1 MQLWDKLAEYAKN
14 FSSYRTTM
22 DFGDV
27 AEILIIAVL
36 LYYTLVW
43 MKTTRAWILL
53 KGLIV
58 ILAFLLLA
66 YFFRMTTIL
75 WMAQNVLGFAVTA
88 LIVVLQPELR
98 KALEELGKKNIIS
111 SVLPFDNSHRVNE
124 EFSEKTINEITKA
137 CVEMGKVRTGALIVI
152 EQKVSLRDYERTG
165 IDVDGI
171 VTSQLL
177 INIFEHNT
185 PLHDGAVI
193 IQGNR
198 VVSATCYLPLSDN
211 LGLSKEL
218 GTRHRAGVGISEI
231 TDSLTIIVSEET
243 GKISVAYEGELERN
257 LDADSLRDRMHKI
270 LNNPV
275 EEHKNLR
282 IWKGRS
288 RDKKMK
294 KLLTRNLGLKLASLL
309 LAFVLWFLV
318 AQIYDPK
325 DTVTFNNIQVRLI
338 NTELLDEE
346 GKVYEV
352 LDNSNLV
359 RVTVTGP
366 QSIVKSEL
374 RRSDIVAEADMSKLT
389 DINTIAITYYC
400 ENISNDSVEIKG
412 NHDSVRL
419 NVEDKTSK
427 WIKLESNT
435 IGDVASGYMIG
446 NVTLDQTNIEVTGPK
461 SAISQ
466 VDHAG
471 VDINVTDST
480 TSLSA
485 NVDIKLY
492 DADDNELV
500 LESVKKNVDSAYMTV
515 EVLAT
520 KEVPVEIEYMGVPED
535 GYMATGEVESSVPT
549 VRIAGTVSTLVG
561 ISAITVPE
569 DRMNITGQSDNL
581 VDIINLKEYLPANV
595 RLADKSFDG
604 KITATVYIEPI
615 VSKDLTVAAENIS
628 VTGVPDGM
636 EAEITSTAEE
646 YNITVS
652 GLSRDVSILHDS
664 SVTGILN
671 LTQWMEDN
679 GVEEL
684 TPGTYTIPVTF
695 NLTEDITVTPDINI
709 HIRLKNA
716 DADNQ

>member
-1 MQLWDKLAEYAKN
+1 
-14 FSSYRTTM
+14 
-22 DFGDV
+22 
-27 AEILIIAVL
+27 
-36 LYYTLVW
+36 
-43 MKTTRAWILL
+43 
-53 KGLIV
+53 
-58 ILAFLLLA
+58 
-66 YFFRMTTIL
+66 
-75 WMAQNVLGFAVTA
+75 
-88 LIVVLQPELR
+88 
-98 KALEELGKKNIIS
+98 
-111 SVLPFDNSHRVNE
+111 
-124 EFSEKTINEITKA
+124 
-137 CVEMGKVRTGALIVI
+137 
-152 EQKVSLRDYERTG
+152 
-165 IDVDGI
+165 
-171 VTSQLL
+171 
-177 INIFEHNT
+177 
-185 PLHDGAVI
+185 
-193 IQGNR
+193 
-198 VVSATCYLPLSDN
+198 
-211 LGLSKEL
+211 
-218 GTRHRAGVGISEI
+218 
-231 TDSLTIIVSEET
+231 
-243 GKISVAYEGELERN
+243 
-257 LDADSLRDRMHKI
+257 
-270 LNNPV
+270 
-275 EEHKNLR
+275 
-282 IWKGRS
+282 
-288 RDKKMK
+288 MK
-294 KLLTRNLGLKLASLL
+294 KALTRNLGLKLASLV

-400 ENISNDSVEIKG
+400 ENVSNDSVEIKG

-435 IGDVASGYMIG
+435 IGEVASGYLIG

-480 TSLSA
+480 SSLSA

-492 DADDNELV
+492 DADDNELT
-500 LESVKKNVDSAYMTV
+500 LESVKKNVNSAHMMV

-549 VRIAGTVSTLVG
+549 VRIAGTASALVG

-569 DRMNITGQSDNL
+569 DRMNITGQSSDL
-581 VDIINLKEYLPANV
+581 VDIINLKEYLPSNV
-595 RLADKSFDG
+595 RLANKSFDG

-615 VSKDLTVAAENIS
+615 DTKDLTIPADNIS
-628 VTGVPDGM
+628 ITGVPDGM
-636 EAEITSTAEE
+636 EAEVTSTAEE

-652 GLSRDVSILHDS
+652 GLTRDVSILRDS
-664 SVTGILN
+664 SVTGVLDLN
-671 LTQWMEDN
+671 RWMEEN
-679 GVEEL
+679 GLEEL
-684 TPGTYTIPVTF
+684 TPGNYTIPVTF
-695 NLTEDITVTPDINI
+695 NLSEDITVDTDVNI

-716 DADNQ
+716 DSST

>member
-1 MQLWDKLAEYAKN
+1 
-14 FSSYRTTM
+14 
-22 DFGDV
+22 
-27 AEILIIAVL
+27 
-36 LYYTLVW
+36 
-43 MKTTRAWILL
+43 
-53 KGLIV
+53 
-58 ILAFLLLA
+58 
-66 YFFRMTTIL
+66 
-75 WMAQNVLGFAVTA
+75 
-88 LIVVLQPELR
+88 
-98 KALEELGKKNIIS
+98 
-111 SVLPFDNSHRVNE
+111 
-124 EFSEKTINEITKA
+124 
-137 CVEMGKVRTGALIVI
+137 
-152 EQKVSLRDYERTG
+152 
-165 IDVDGI
+165 
-171 VTSQLL
+171 
-177 INIFEHNT
+177 
-185 PLHDGAVI
+185 
-193 IQGNR
+193 
-198 VVSATCYLPLSDN
+198 
-211 LGLSKEL
+211 
-218 GTRHRAGVGISEI
+218 
-231 TDSLTIIVSEET
+231 
-243 GKISVAYEGELERN
+243 
-257 LDADSLRDRMHKI
+257 
-270 LNNPV
+270 
-275 EEHKNLR
+275 
-282 IWKGRS
+282 
-288 RDKKMK
+288 MK

-435 IGDVASGYMIG
+435 IGNVASGYMIG
-446 NVTLDQTNIEVTGPK
+446 NVSLDQTNIEVTGPK

-480 TSLSA
+480 SSLSA

-492 DADDNELV
+492 DADDNELT
-500 LESVKKNVDSAYMTV
+500 LESVRKNVDSAHMTV

-549 VRIAGTVSTLVG
+549 VRIAGTASTLAG
-561 ISAITVPE
+561 ISAITVSE
-569 DRMNITGQSDNL
+569 DRMNITGQTDNL
-581 VDIINLKEYLPANV
+581 VDIINLKEYLPSNV

-652 GLSRDVSILHDS
+652 GLSRDVSILRDS

-695 NLTEDITVTPDINI
+695 NLAEDITVAPDINI

-716 DADNQ
+716 DTDNQ

>member
-1 MQLWDKLAEYAKN
+1 
-14 FSSYRTTM
+14 
-22 DFGDV
+22 
-27 AEILIIAVL
+27 
-36 LYYTLVW
+36 
-43 MKTTRAWILL
+43 
-53 KGLIV
+53 
-58 ILAFLLLA
+58 
-66 YFFRMTTIL
+66 
-75 WMAQNVLGFAVTA
+75 
-88 LIVVLQPELR
+88 
-98 KALEELGKKNIIS
+98 
-111 SVLPFDNSHRVNE
+111 
-124 EFSEKTINEITKA
+124 
-137 CVEMGKVRTGALIVI
+137 
-152 EQKVSLRDYERTG
+152 
-165 IDVDGI
+165 
-171 VTSQLL
+171 
-177 INIFEHNT
+177 
-185 PLHDGAVI
+185 
-193 IQGNR
+193 
-198 VVSATCYLPLSDN
+198 
-211 LGLSKEL
+211 
-218 GTRHRAGVGISEI
+218 
-231 TDSLTIIVSEET
+231 
-243 GKISVAYEGELERN
+243 
-257 LDADSLRDRMHKI
+257 
-270 LNNPV
+270 
-275 EEHKNLR
+275 
-282 IWKGRS
+282 
-288 RDKKMK
+288 MK

-500 LESVKKNVDSAYMTV
+500 LESVKKNVNSAYMTV

-569 DRMNITGQSDNL
+569 DRMNITGQTDNL
-581 VDIINLKEYLPANV
+581 VDIINLKEYLPSNV

-628 VTGVPDGM
+628 ATGVPDGM

-652 GLSRDVSILHDS
+652 GLSRDVSILRDS

-695 NLTEDITVTPDINI
+695 NLAEDITVTPDINI

-716 DADNQ
+716 DTNN

>member
-1 MQLWDKLAEYAKN
+1 
-14 FSSYRTTM
+14 
-22 DFGDV
+22 
-27 AEILIIAVL
+27 
-36 LYYTLVW
+36 
-43 MKTTRAWILL
+43 
-53 KGLIV
+53 
-58 ILAFLLLA
+58 
-66 YFFRMTTIL
+66 
-75 WMAQNVLGFAVTA
+75 
-88 LIVVLQPELR
+88 
-98 KALEELGKKNIIS
+98 
-111 SVLPFDNSHRVNE
+111 
-124 EFSEKTINEITKA
+124 
-137 CVEMGKVRTGALIVI
+137 
-152 EQKVSLRDYERTG
+152 
-165 IDVDGI
+165 
-171 VTSQLL
+171 
-177 INIFEHNT
+177 
-185 PLHDGAVI
+185 
-193 IQGNR
+193 
-198 VVSATCYLPLSDN
+198 
-211 LGLSKEL
+211 
-218 GTRHRAGVGISEI
+218 
-231 TDSLTIIVSEET
+231 
-243 GKISVAYEGELERN
+243 
-257 LDADSLRDRMHKI
+257 
-270 LNNPV
+270 
-275 EEHKNLR
+275 
-282 IWKGRS
+282 
-288 RDKKMK
+288 MK
-294 KLLTRNLGLKLASLL
+294 KLLTRNLGLKIASLL

>member
-1 MQLWDKLAEYAKN
+1 
-14 FSSYRTTM
+14 
-22 DFGDV
+22 
-27 AEILIIAVL
+27 
-36 LYYTLVW
+36 
-43 MKTTRAWILL
+43 
-53 KGLIV
+53 
-58 ILAFLLLA
+58 
-66 YFFRMTTIL
+66 
-75 WMAQNVLGFAVTA
+75 
-88 LIVVLQPELR
+88 
-98 KALEELGKKNIIS
+98 
-111 SVLPFDNSHRVNE
+111 
-124 EFSEKTINEITKA
+124 
-137 CVEMGKVRTGALIVI
+137 
-152 EQKVSLRDYERTG
+152 
-165 IDVDGI
+165 
-171 VTSQLL
+171 
-177 INIFEHNT
+177 
-185 PLHDGAVI
+185 
-193 IQGNR
+193 
-198 VVSATCYLPLSDN
+198 
-211 LGLSKEL
+211 
-218 GTRHRAGVGISEI
+218 
-231 TDSLTIIVSEET
+231 
-243 GKISVAYEGELERN
+243 
-257 LDADSLRDRMHKI
+257 
-270 LNNPV
+270 
-275 EEHKNLR
+275 
-282 IWKGRS
+282 
-288 RDKKMK
+288 MK

-500 LESVKKNVDSAYMTV
+500 LESIKKNVDSAYMTV

-535 GYMATGEVESSVPT
+535 GYMATGEGESSVPT

-652 GLSRDVSILHDS
+652 GLSRDISILHDS

-684 TPGTYTIPVTF
+684 TPGNYTIPITF
-695 NLTEDITVTPDINI
+695 NLAEDITVTPDINI

-716 DADNQ
+716 DTDNQ

>member
-1 MQLWDKLAEYAKN
+1 
-14 FSSYRTTM
+14 
-22 DFGDV
+22 
-27 AEILIIAVL
+27 
-36 LYYTLVW
+36 
-43 MKTTRAWILL
+43 
-53 KGLIV
+53 
-58 ILAFLLLA
+58 
-66 YFFRMTTIL
+66 
-75 WMAQNVLGFAVTA
+75 
-88 LIVVLQPELR
+88 
-98 KALEELGKKNIIS
+98 
-111 SVLPFDNSHRVNE
+111 
-124 EFSEKTINEITKA
+124 
-137 CVEMGKVRTGALIVI
+137 
-152 EQKVSLRDYERTG
+152 
-165 IDVDGI
+165 
-171 VTSQLL
+171 
-177 INIFEHNT
+177 
-185 PLHDGAVI
+185 
-193 IQGNR
+193 
-198 VVSATCYLPLSDN
+198 
-211 LGLSKEL
+211 
-218 GTRHRAGVGISEI
+218 
-231 TDSLTIIVSEET
+231 
-243 GKISVAYEGELERN
+243 
-257 LDADSLRDRMHKI
+257 
-270 LNNPV
+270 
-275 EEHKNLR
+275 
-282 IWKGRS
+282 
-288 RDKKMK
+288 MK

-325 DTVTFNNIQVRLI
+325 DTVTFNNIQVRLV

-652 GLSRDVSILHDS
+652 GLSRDISILHDS

>member
-1 MQLWDKLAEYAKN
+1 
-14 FSSYRTTM
+14 
-22 DFGDV
+22 
-27 AEILIIAVL
+27 
-36 LYYTLVW
+36 
-43 MKTTRAWILL
+43 
-53 KGLIV
+53 
-58 ILAFLLLA
+58 
-66 YFFRMTTIL
+66 
-75 WMAQNVLGFAVTA
+75 
-88 LIVVLQPELR
+88 
-98 KALEELGKKNIIS
+98 
-111 SVLPFDNSHRVNE
+111 
-124 EFSEKTINEITKA
+124 
-137 CVEMGKVRTGALIVI
+137 
-152 EQKVSLRDYERTG
+152 
-165 IDVDGI
+165 
-171 VTSQLL
+171 
-177 INIFEHNT
+177 
-185 PLHDGAVI
+185 
-193 IQGNR
+193 
-198 VVSATCYLPLSDN
+198 
-211 LGLSKEL
+211 
-218 GTRHRAGVGISEI
+218 
-231 TDSLTIIVSEET
+231 
-243 GKISVAYEGELERN
+243 
-257 LDADSLRDRMHKI
+257 
-270 LNNPV
+270 
-275 EEHKNLR
+275 
-282 IWKGRS
+282 
-288 RDKKMK
+288 MK

-535 GYMATGEVESSVPT
+535 GYMATGEGDSSVPT

-652 GLSRDVSILHDS
+652 GLSRDVSMLHDS

-695 NLTEDITVTPDINI
+695 NLAEDITVVPDINI

-716 DADNQ
+716 DTDNQ

>member
-1 MQLWDKLAEYAKN
+1 
-14 FSSYRTTM
+14 
-22 DFGDV
+22 
-27 AEILIIAVL
+27 
-36 LYYTLVW
+36 
-43 MKTTRAWILL
+43 
-53 KGLIV
+53 
-58 ILAFLLLA
+58 
-66 YFFRMTTIL
+66 
-75 WMAQNVLGFAVTA
+75 
-88 LIVVLQPELR
+88 
-98 KALEELGKKNIIS
+98 
-111 SVLPFDNSHRVNE
+111 
-124 EFSEKTINEITKA
+124 
-137 CVEMGKVRTGALIVI
+137 
-152 EQKVSLRDYERTG
+152 
-165 IDVDGI
+165 
-171 VTSQLL
+171 
-177 INIFEHNT
+177 
-185 PLHDGAVI
+185 
-193 IQGNR
+193 
-198 VVSATCYLPLSDN
+198 
-211 LGLSKEL
+211 
-218 GTRHRAGVGISEI
+218 
-231 TDSLTIIVSEET
+231 
-243 GKISVAYEGELERN
+243 
-257 LDADSLRDRMHKI
+257 
-270 LNNPV
+270 
-275 EEHKNLR
+275 
-282 IWKGRS
+282 
-288 RDKKMK
+288 MK
-294 KLLTRNLGLKLASLL
+294 KALTRNLGLKLASLV

-400 ENISNDSVEIKG
+400 ENVSNDSVEIKG

-419 NVEDKTSK
+419 SVEDKTSK

-435 IGDVASGYMIG
+435 IGEVASGYMIG

-480 TSLSA
+480 SSLSA

-492 DADDNELV
+492 DADGNELT
-500 LESVKKNVDSAYMTV
+500 LESVKKNVNSAHMTV

-549 VRIAGTVSTLVG
+549 VRIAGTASTLVG

-569 DRMNITGQSDNL
+569 ERMNITGQSDDL
-581 VDIINLKEYLPANV
+581 VDIINLKEYLPSNV
-595 RLADKSFDG
+595 RLANKSFDG

-615 VSKDLTVAAENIS
+615 DTKDLTIPADNIS
-628 VTGVPDGM
+628 ITGVPDGM
-636 EAEITSTAEE
+636 EAEITSSAEE

-652 GLSRDVSILHDS
+652 GLTRDVSILRDS
-664 SVTGILN
+664 SVTGVLDLN
-671 LTQWMEDN
+671 QWMEDN
-679 GVEEL
+679 GLEEL
-684 TPGTYTIPVTF
+684 TPGNYTIPVTF
-695 NLTEDITVTPDINI
+695 NLSEDITVDTDVNI

-716 DADNQ
+716 DSST

>member
-1 MQLWDKLAEYAKN
+1 
-14 FSSYRTTM
+14 
-22 DFGDV
+22 
-27 AEILIIAVL
+27 
-36 LYYTLVW
+36 
-43 MKTTRAWILL
+43 
-53 KGLIV
+53 
-58 ILAFLLLA
+58 
-66 YFFRMTTIL
+66 
-75 WMAQNVLGFAVTA
+75 
-88 LIVVLQPELR
+88 
-98 KALEELGKKNIIS
+98 
-111 SVLPFDNSHRVNE
+111 
-124 EFSEKTINEITKA
+124 
-137 CVEMGKVRTGALIVI
+137 
-152 EQKVSLRDYERTG
+152 
-165 IDVDGI
+165 
-171 VTSQLL
+171 
-177 INIFEHNT
+177 
-185 PLHDGAVI
+185 
-193 IQGNR
+193 
-198 VVSATCYLPLSDN
+198 
-211 LGLSKEL
+211 
-218 GTRHRAGVGISEI
+218 
-231 TDSLTIIVSEET
+231 
-243 GKISVAYEGELERN
+243 
-257 LDADSLRDRMHKI
+257 
-270 LNNPV
+270 
-275 EEHKNLR
+275 
-282 IWKGRS
+282 
-288 RDKKMK
+288 MK

-352 LDNSNLV
+352 LDTSNLV

-695 NLTEDITVTPDINI
+695 NLAEDITVVPDINI

-716 DADNQ
+716 DTDNQ

>member
-1 MQLWDKLAEYAKN
+1 
-14 FSSYRTTM
+14 
-22 DFGDV
+22 
-27 AEILIIAVL
+27 
-36 LYYTLVW
+36 
-43 MKTTRAWILL
+43 
-53 KGLIV
+53 
-58 ILAFLLLA
+58 
-66 YFFRMTTIL
+66 
-75 WMAQNVLGFAVTA
+75 
-88 LIVVLQPELR
+88 
-98 KALEELGKKNIIS
+98 
-111 SVLPFDNSHRVNE
+111 
-124 EFSEKTINEITKA
+124 
-137 CVEMGKVRTGALIVI
+137 
-152 EQKVSLRDYERTG
+152 
-165 IDVDGI
+165 
-171 VTSQLL
+171 
-177 INIFEHNT
+177 
-185 PLHDGAVI
+185 
-193 IQGNR
+193 
-198 VVSATCYLPLSDN
+198 
-211 LGLSKEL
+211 
-218 GTRHRAGVGISEI
+218 
-231 TDSLTIIVSEET
+231 
-243 GKISVAYEGELERN
+243 
-257 LDADSLRDRMHKI
+257 
-270 LNNPV
+270 
-275 EEHKNLR
+275 
-282 IWKGRS
+282 
-288 RDKKMK
+288 MK
-294 KLLTRNLGLKLASLL
+294 KLLTRNLGLKLASLV

-325 DTVTFNNIQVRLI
+325 DTVTFNNIQVRLV
-338 NTELLDEE
+338 NTELLEEE

-500 LESVKKNVDSAYMTV
+500 LESIKKNVDSAYMTV

-652 GLSRDVSILHDS
+652 GLSRDISILHDS

-684 TPGTYTIPVTF
+684 TPGNYTIPITF
-695 NLTEDITVTPDINI
+695 NLAEDITVTPDINI

-716 DADNQ
+716 DTDNQ

>member
-1 MQLWDKLAEYAKN
+1 
-14 FSSYRTTM
+14 
-22 DFGDV
+22 
-27 AEILIIAVL
+27 
-36 LYYTLVW
+36 
-43 MKTTRAWILL
+43 
-53 KGLIV
+53 
-58 ILAFLLLA
+58 
-66 YFFRMTTIL
+66 
-75 WMAQNVLGFAVTA
+75 
-88 LIVVLQPELR
+88 
-98 KALEELGKKNIIS
+98 
-111 SVLPFDNSHRVNE
+111 
-124 EFSEKTINEITKA
+124 
-137 CVEMGKVRTGALIVI
+137 
-152 EQKVSLRDYERTG
+152 
-165 IDVDGI
+165 
-171 VTSQLL
+171 
-177 INIFEHNT
+177 
-185 PLHDGAVI
+185 
-193 IQGNR
+193 
-198 VVSATCYLPLSDN
+198 
-211 LGLSKEL
+211 
-218 GTRHRAGVGISEI
+218 
-231 TDSLTIIVSEET
+231 
-243 GKISVAYEGELERN
+243 
-257 LDADSLRDRMHKI
+257 
-270 LNNPV
+270 
-275 EEHKNLR
+275 
-282 IWKGRS
+282 
-288 RDKKMK
+288 MK
-294 KLLTRNLGLKLASLL
+294 KALTRNLGLKLASLV

-400 ENISNDSVEIKG
+400 ENVSNDSVEIKG

-419 NVEDKTSK
+419 NVEDRTSK

-435 IGDVASGYMIG
+435 IGEVASGYMIG

-480 TSLSA
+480 SSLSA

-492 DADDNELV
+492 DADGNELT
-500 LESVKKNVDSAYMTV
+500 LESVKKNVNSAHMTV

-549 VRIAGTVSTLVG
+549 VRIAGTASALVG

-569 DRMNITGQSDNL
+569 DRMNITGQSGDL
-581 VDIINLKEYLPANV
+581 VDIINLKEYLPSNV
-595 RLADKSFDG
+595 RLANKSFDG

-615 VSKDLTVAAENIS
+615 DTKDLTIPADNIS
-628 VTGVPDGM
+628 ITGVPDGM
-636 EAEITSTAEE
+636 EAEVTSTAEE

-652 GLSRDVSILHDS
+652 GLTRDVSILRDS
-664 SVTGILN
+664 SVTGVLDLN
-671 LTQWMEDN
+671 RWMEDN
-679 GVEEL
+679 GLEEL
-684 TPGTYTIPVTF
+684 TPGNYTIPVTF
-695 NLTEDITVTPDINI
+695 NLSEDITVDTDVNI

-716 DADNQ
+716 DSST

>member
-1 MQLWDKLAEYAKN
+1 
-14 FSSYRTTM
+14 
-22 DFGDV
+22 
-27 AEILIIAVL
+27 
-36 LYYTLVW
+36 
-43 MKTTRAWILL
+43 
-53 KGLIV
+53 
-58 ILAFLLLA
+58 
-66 YFFRMTTIL
+66 
-75 WMAQNVLGFAVTA
+75 
-88 LIVVLQPELR
+88 
-98 KALEELGKKNIIS
+98 
-111 SVLPFDNSHRVNE
+111 
-124 EFSEKTINEITKA
+124 
-137 CVEMGKVRTGALIVI
+137 
-152 EQKVSLRDYERTG
+152 
-165 IDVDGI
+165 
-171 VTSQLL
+171 
-177 INIFEHNT
+177 
-185 PLHDGAVI
+185 
-193 IQGNR
+193 
-198 VVSATCYLPLSDN
+198 
-211 LGLSKEL
+211 
-218 GTRHRAGVGISEI
+218 
-231 TDSLTIIVSEET
+231 
-243 GKISVAYEGELERN
+243 
-257 LDADSLRDRMHKI
+257 
-270 LNNPV
+270 
-275 EEHKNLR
+275 
-282 IWKGRS
+282 
-288 RDKKMK
+288 MK
-294 KLLTRNLGLKLASLL
+294 KALTRNLGLKLASLV

-400 ENISNDSVEIKG
+400 ENVSNDSVEIKG

-419 NVEDKTSK
+419 SVEDKTSK

-435 IGDVASGYMIG
+435 IGEVASGYMIG

-480 TSLSA
+480 SSLSA

-492 DADDNELV
+492 DADDNELT
-500 LESVKKNVDSAYMTV
+500 LESVKKNVNSAHMTV

-549 VRIAGTVSTLVG
+549 VRIAGTASALVG

-569 DRMNITGQSDNL
+569 DRMNITGQSSDL
-581 VDIINLKEYLPANV
+581 VDIINLKEYLPSNV
-595 RLADKSFDG
+595 RLANKSFDG

-615 VSKDLTVAAENIS
+615 DTKDLTIPADNIS
-628 VTGVPDGM
+628 ITGVPDGM
-636 EAEITSTAEE
+636 EAEVTSTAEE

-652 GLSRDVSILHDS
+652 GLTRNVSILRDS
-664 SVTGILN
+664 SVTGVLDLN
-671 LTQWMEDN
+671 RWMEDN
-679 GVEEL
+679 GLEEL
-684 TPGTYTIPVTF
+684 TPGNYTIPVTF
-695 NLTEDITVTPDINI
+695 NLSEDITVDTDVNI

-716 DADNQ
+716 DSST

>member
-1 MQLWDKLAEYAKN
+1 
-14 FSSYRTTM
+14 
-22 DFGDV
+22 
-27 AEILIIAVL
+27 
-36 LYYTLVW
+36 
-43 MKTTRAWILL
+43 
-53 KGLIV
+53 
-58 ILAFLLLA
+58 
-66 YFFRMTTIL
+66 
-75 WMAQNVLGFAVTA
+75 
-88 LIVVLQPELR
+88 
-98 KALEELGKKNIIS
+98 
-111 SVLPFDNSHRVNE
+111 
-124 EFSEKTINEITKA
+124 
-137 CVEMGKVRTGALIVI
+137 
-152 EQKVSLRDYERTG
+152 
-165 IDVDGI
+165 
-171 VTSQLL
+171 
-177 INIFEHNT
+177 
-185 PLHDGAVI
+185 
-193 IQGNR
+193 
-198 VVSATCYLPLSDN
+198 
-211 LGLSKEL
+211 
-218 GTRHRAGVGISEI
+218 
-231 TDSLTIIVSEET
+231 
-243 GKISVAYEGELERN
+243 
-257 LDADSLRDRMHKI
+257 
-270 LNNPV
+270 
-275 EEHKNLR
+275 
-282 IWKGRS
+282 
-288 RDKKMK
+288 MK

-318 AQIYDPK
+318 AQIHDPK

-446 NVTLDQTNIEVTGPK
+446 NVTLDQTSIEVTGPK

-500 LESVKKNVDSAYMTV
+500 LESIKKNVDSAYMTV

-652 GLSRDVSILHDS
+652 GLSRDTSILHDS

-684 TPGTYTIPVTF
+684 TPGNYTIPITF
-695 NLTEDITVTPDINI
+695 NLAEDITVTPDINI

-716 DADNQ
+716 DTNNQ

>member
-1 MQLWDKLAEYAKN
+1 
-14 FSSYRTTM
+14 
-22 DFGDV
+22 
-27 AEILIIAVL
+27 
-36 LYYTLVW
+36 
-43 MKTTRAWILL
+43 
-53 KGLIV
+53 
-58 ILAFLLLA
+58 
-66 YFFRMTTIL
+66 
-75 WMAQNVLGFAVTA
+75 
-88 LIVVLQPELR
+88 
-98 KALEELGKKNIIS
+98 
-111 SVLPFDNSHRVNE
+111 
-124 EFSEKTINEITKA
+124 
-137 CVEMGKVRTGALIVI
+137 
-152 EQKVSLRDYERTG
+152 
-165 IDVDGI
+165 
-171 VTSQLL
+171 
-177 INIFEHNT
+177 
-185 PLHDGAVI
+185 
-193 IQGNR
+193 
-198 VVSATCYLPLSDN
+198 
-211 LGLSKEL
+211 
-218 GTRHRAGVGISEI
+218 
-231 TDSLTIIVSEET
+231 
-243 GKISVAYEGELERN
+243 
-257 LDADSLRDRMHKI
+257 
-270 LNNPV
+270 
-275 EEHKNLR
+275 
-282 IWKGRS
+282 
-288 RDKKMK
+288 MK
-294 KLLTRNLGLKLASLL
+294 KLLTRNLGLKLASLV

-549 VRIAGTVSTLVG
+549 VRIAGTASTLVG

-569 DRMNITGQSDNL
+569 DRMNITGQTDNL

-695 NLTEDITVTPDINI
+695 NLAEDITVVPDINI

-716 DADNQ
+716 DTNNQ

>member
-1 MQLWDKLAEYAKN
+1 
-14 FSSYRTTM
+14 
-22 DFGDV
+22 
-27 AEILIIAVL
+27 
-36 LYYTLVW
+36 
-43 MKTTRAWILL
+43 
-53 KGLIV
+53 
-58 ILAFLLLA
+58 
-66 YFFRMTTIL
+66 
-75 WMAQNVLGFAVTA
+75 
-88 LIVVLQPELR
+88 
-98 KALEELGKKNIIS
+98 
-111 SVLPFDNSHRVNE
+111 
-124 EFSEKTINEITKA
+124 
-137 CVEMGKVRTGALIVI
+137 
-152 EQKVSLRDYERTG
+152 
-165 IDVDGI
+165 
-171 VTSQLL
+171 
-177 INIFEHNT
+177 
-185 PLHDGAVI
+185 
-193 IQGNR
+193 
-198 VVSATCYLPLSDN
+198 
-211 LGLSKEL
+211 
-218 GTRHRAGVGISEI
+218 
-231 TDSLTIIVSEET
+231 
-243 GKISVAYEGELERN
+243 
-257 LDADSLRDRMHKI
+257 
-270 LNNPV
+270 
-275 EEHKNLR
+275 
-282 IWKGRS
+282 
-288 RDKKMK
+288 MK

-400 ENISNDSVEIKG
+400 ENISNDSVDIKG

-671 LTQWMEDN
+671 LTQWMEGN

-695 NLTEDITVTPDINI
+695 NLAEDITVVPDINI

-716 DADNQ
+716 DTDNQ

>member
-1 MQLWDKLAEYAKN
+1 
-14 FSSYRTTM
+14 
-22 DFGDV
+22 
-27 AEILIIAVL
+27 
-36 LYYTLVW
+36 
-43 MKTTRAWILL
+43 
-53 KGLIV
+53 
-58 ILAFLLLA
+58 
-66 YFFRMTTIL
+66 
-75 WMAQNVLGFAVTA
+75 
-88 LIVVLQPELR
+88 
-98 KALEELGKKNIIS
+98 
-111 SVLPFDNSHRVNE
+111 
-124 EFSEKTINEITKA
+124 
-137 CVEMGKVRTGALIVI
+137 
-152 EQKVSLRDYERTG
+152 
-165 IDVDGI
+165 
-171 VTSQLL
+171 
-177 INIFEHNT
+177 
-185 PLHDGAVI
+185 
-193 IQGNR
+193 
-198 VVSATCYLPLSDN
+198 
-211 LGLSKEL
+211 
-218 GTRHRAGVGISEI
+218 
-231 TDSLTIIVSEET
+231 
-243 GKISVAYEGELERN
+243 
-257 LDADSLRDRMHKI
+257 
-270 LNNPV
+270 
-275 EEHKNLR
+275 
-282 IWKGRS
+282 
-288 RDKKMK
+288 MK

-569 DRMNITGQSDNL
+569 DRMNITGQPDNL

-695 NLTEDITVTPDINI
+695 NLAEDITVVPDINI

-716 DADNQ
+716 DTDNQ

>member
-1 MQLWDKLAEYAKN
+1 
-14 FSSYRTTM
+14 
-22 DFGDV
+22 
-27 AEILIIAVL
+27 
-36 LYYTLVW
+36 
-43 MKTTRAWILL
+43 
-53 KGLIV
+53 
-58 ILAFLLLA
+58 
-66 YFFRMTTIL
+66 
-75 WMAQNVLGFAVTA
+75 
-88 LIVVLQPELR
+88 
-98 KALEELGKKNIIS
+98 
-111 SVLPFDNSHRVNE
+111 
-124 EFSEKTINEITKA
+124 
-137 CVEMGKVRTGALIVI
+137 
-152 EQKVSLRDYERTG
+152 
-165 IDVDGI
+165 
-171 VTSQLL
+171 
-177 INIFEHNT
+177 
-185 PLHDGAVI
+185 
-193 IQGNR
+193 
-198 VVSATCYLPLSDN
+198 
-211 LGLSKEL
+211 
-218 GTRHRAGVGISEI
+218 
-231 TDSLTIIVSEET
+231 
-243 GKISVAYEGELERN
+243 
-257 LDADSLRDRMHKI
+257 
-270 LNNPV
+270 
-275 EEHKNLR
+275 
-282 IWKGRS
+282 
-288 RDKKMK
+288 MK

-461 SAISQ
+461 SAILQ

-695 NLTEDITVTPDINI
+695 NLAEDITVVPDINI

-716 DADNQ
+716 DTDNQ

>member
-1 MQLWDKLAEYAKN
+1 
-14 FSSYRTTM
+14 
-22 DFGDV
+22 
-27 AEILIIAVL
+27 
-36 LYYTLVW
+36 
-43 MKTTRAWILL
+43 
-53 KGLIV
+53 
-58 ILAFLLLA
+58 
-66 YFFRMTTIL
+66 
-75 WMAQNVLGFAVTA
+75 
-88 LIVVLQPELR
+88 
-98 KALEELGKKNIIS
+98 
-111 SVLPFDNSHRVNE
+111 
-124 EFSEKTINEITKA
+124 
-137 CVEMGKVRTGALIVI
+137 
-152 EQKVSLRDYERTG
+152 
-165 IDVDGI
+165 
-171 VTSQLL
+171 
-177 INIFEHNT
+177 
-185 PLHDGAVI
+185 
-193 IQGNR
+193 
-198 VVSATCYLPLSDN
+198 
-211 LGLSKEL
+211 
-218 GTRHRAGVGISEI
+218 
-231 TDSLTIIVSEET
+231 
-243 GKISVAYEGELERN
+243 
-257 LDADSLRDRMHKI
+257 
-270 LNNPV
+270 
-275 EEHKNLR
+275 
-282 IWKGRS
+282 
-288 RDKKMK
+288 MK

-480 TSLSA
+480 ISLSA

-652 GLSRDVSILHDS
+652 GLSTDVSILHDS

-695 NLTEDITVTPDINI
+695 NLAEDITVTPDINI

-716 DADNQ
+716 DTDNQ

>member
-1 MQLWDKLAEYAKN
+1 
-14 FSSYRTTM
+14 
-22 DFGDV
+22 
-27 AEILIIAVL
+27 
-36 LYYTLVW
+36 
-43 MKTTRAWILL
+43 
-53 KGLIV
+53 
-58 ILAFLLLA
+58 
-66 YFFRMTTIL
+66 
-75 WMAQNVLGFAVTA
+75 
-88 LIVVLQPELR
+88 
-98 KALEELGKKNIIS
+98 
-111 SVLPFDNSHRVNE
+111 
-124 EFSEKTINEITKA
+124 
-137 CVEMGKVRTGALIVI
+137 
-152 EQKVSLRDYERTG
+152 
-165 IDVDGI
+165 
-171 VTSQLL
+171 
-177 INIFEHNT
+177 
-185 PLHDGAVI
+185 
-193 IQGNR
+193 
-198 VVSATCYLPLSDN
+198 
-211 LGLSKEL
+211 
-218 GTRHRAGVGISEI
+218 
-231 TDSLTIIVSEET
+231 
-243 GKISVAYEGELERN
+243 
-257 LDADSLRDRMHKI
+257 
-270 LNNPV
+270 
-275 EEHKNLR
+275 
-282 IWKGRS
+282 
-288 RDKKMK
+288 MK

-652 GLSRDVSILHDS
+652 GLSRDVSMLHDS

-684 TPGTYTIPVTF
+684 TPGTYTIPITF
-695 NLTEDITVTPDINI
+695 NLAEDITVVPDINI

-716 DADNQ
+716 DTDNQ

>member
-1 MQLWDKLAEYAKN
+1 
-14 FSSYRTTM
+14 
-22 DFGDV
+22 
-27 AEILIIAVL
+27 
-36 LYYTLVW
+36 
-43 MKTTRAWILL
+43 
-53 KGLIV
+53 
-58 ILAFLLLA
+58 
-66 YFFRMTTIL
+66 
-75 WMAQNVLGFAVTA
+75 
-88 LIVVLQPELR
+88 
-98 KALEELGKKNIIS
+98 
-111 SVLPFDNSHRVNE
+111 
-124 EFSEKTINEITKA
+124 
-137 CVEMGKVRTGALIVI
+137 
-152 EQKVSLRDYERTG
+152 
-165 IDVDGI
+165 
-171 VTSQLL
+171 
-177 INIFEHNT
+177 
-185 PLHDGAVI
+185 
-193 IQGNR
+193 
-198 VVSATCYLPLSDN
+198 
-211 LGLSKEL
+211 
-218 GTRHRAGVGISEI
+218 
-231 TDSLTIIVSEET
+231 
-243 GKISVAYEGELERN
+243 
-257 LDADSLRDRMHKI
+257 
-270 LNNPV
+270 
-275 EEHKNLR
+275 
-282 IWKGRS
+282 
-288 RDKKMK
+288 MK

-500 LESVKKNVDSAYMTV
+500 LESIKKNVDSAYMTV

-684 TPGTYTIPVTF
+684 TPGNYTIPITF
-695 NLTEDITVTPDINI
+695 NLAEDITVVPDINI

-716 DADNQ
+716 DTDNQ

>member
-1 MQLWDKLAEYAKN
+1 
-14 FSSYRTTM
+14 
-22 DFGDV
+22 
-27 AEILIIAVL
+27 
-36 LYYTLVW
+36 
-43 MKTTRAWILL
+43 
-53 KGLIV
+53 
-58 ILAFLLLA
+58 
-66 YFFRMTTIL
+66 
-75 WMAQNVLGFAVTA
+75 
-88 LIVVLQPELR
+88 
-98 KALEELGKKNIIS
+98 
-111 SVLPFDNSHRVNE
+111 
-124 EFSEKTINEITKA
+124 
-137 CVEMGKVRTGALIVI
+137 
-152 EQKVSLRDYERTG
+152 
-165 IDVDGI
+165 
-171 VTSQLL
+171 
-177 INIFEHNT
+177 
-185 PLHDGAVI
+185 
-193 IQGNR
+193 
-198 VVSATCYLPLSDN
+198 
-211 LGLSKEL
+211 
-218 GTRHRAGVGISEI
+218 
-231 TDSLTIIVSEET
+231 
-243 GKISVAYEGELERN
+243 
-257 LDADSLRDRMHKI
+257 
-270 LNNPV
+270 
-275 EEHKNLR
+275 
-282 IWKGRS
+282 
-288 RDKKMK
+288 MK

-325 DTVTFNNIQVRLI
+325 DTVTFNNIQVRLV

-549 VRIAGTVSTLVG
+549 VRIAGAVSTLAG

-569 DRMNITGQSDNL
+569 DRMNITGQTDNL
-581 VDIINLKEYLPANV
+581 VDIINLKEYLPSNV

-652 GLSRDVSILHDS
+652 GLSRDVSILRDS
-664 SVTGILN
+664 SVTGL
-671 LTQWMEDN
+671 LDLAQWMEDN

-684 TPGTYTIPVTF
+684 TPGVYTIPVTF
-695 NLTEDITVTPDINI
+695 NLAEDITVAPDINI

-716 DADNQ
+716 DTDNQ

>member
-1 MQLWDKLAEYAKN
+1 
-14 FSSYRTTM
+14 
-22 DFGDV
+22 
-27 AEILIIAVL
+27 
-36 LYYTLVW
+36 
-43 MKTTRAWILL
+43 
-53 KGLIV
+53 
-58 ILAFLLLA
+58 
-66 YFFRMTTIL
+66 
-75 WMAQNVLGFAVTA
+75 
-88 LIVVLQPELR
+88 
-98 KALEELGKKNIIS
+98 
-111 SVLPFDNSHRVNE
+111 
-124 EFSEKTINEITKA
+124 
-137 CVEMGKVRTGALIVI
+137 
-152 EQKVSLRDYERTG
+152 
-165 IDVDGI
+165 
-171 VTSQLL
+171 
-177 INIFEHNT
+177 
-185 PLHDGAVI
+185 
-193 IQGNR
+193 
-198 VVSATCYLPLSDN
+198 
-211 LGLSKEL
+211 
-218 GTRHRAGVGISEI
+218 
-231 TDSLTIIVSEET
+231 
-243 GKISVAYEGELERN
+243 
-257 LDADSLRDRMHKI
+257 
-270 LNNPV
+270 
-275 EEHKNLR
+275 
-282 IWKGRS
+282 
-288 RDKKMK
+288 MK
-294 KLLTRNLGLKLASLL
+294 KALTRNLGLKLASLV

-400 ENISNDSVEIKG
+400 ENVSNDSVEIKG

-435 IGDVASGYMIG
+435 IGEVASGYLIG

-480 TSLSA
+480 SSLSA

-492 DADDNELV
+492 DADDNELT
-500 LESVKKNVDSAYMTV
+500 LESVKKNVNSAHMTV

-549 VRIAGTVSTLVG
+549 VRIAGTASALVG

-569 DRMNITGQSDNL
+569 DRMNITGQSSDL
-581 VDIINLKEYLPANV
+581 VDIINLKEYLPSNV
-595 RLADKSFDG
+595 RLANKSFDG

-615 VSKDLTVAAENIS
+615 DTKDLTIPADNIS
-628 VTGVPDGM
+628 ITGVPDGM
-636 EAEITSTAEE
+636 EAEVTSTAEE

-652 GLSRDVSILHDS
+652 GLTRDVSILRDS
-664 SVTGILN
+664 SVTGVLDLN
-671 LTQWMEDN
+671 RWMEDN
-679 GVEEL
+679 GLEEL
-684 TPGTYTIPVTF
+684 TPGNYTIPVTF
-695 NLTEDITVTPDINI
+695 NLSENITVDTDVNI

-716 DADNQ
+716 DSST

>member
-1 MQLWDKLAEYAKN
+1 
-14 FSSYRTTM
+14 
-22 DFGDV
+22 
-27 AEILIIAVL
+27 
-36 LYYTLVW
+36 
-43 MKTTRAWILL
+43 
-53 KGLIV
+53 
-58 ILAFLLLA
+58 
-66 YFFRMTTIL
+66 
-75 WMAQNVLGFAVTA
+75 
-88 LIVVLQPELR
+88 
-98 KALEELGKKNIIS
+98 
-111 SVLPFDNSHRVNE
+111 
-124 EFSEKTINEITKA
+124 
-137 CVEMGKVRTGALIVI
+137 
-152 EQKVSLRDYERTG
+152 
-165 IDVDGI
+165 
-171 VTSQLL
+171 
-177 INIFEHNT
+177 
-185 PLHDGAVI
+185 
-193 IQGNR
+193 
-198 VVSATCYLPLSDN
+198 
-211 LGLSKEL
+211 
-218 GTRHRAGVGISEI
+218 
-231 TDSLTIIVSEET
+231 
-243 GKISVAYEGELERN
+243 
-257 LDADSLRDRMHKI
+257 
-270 LNNPV
+270 
-275 EEHKNLR
+275 
-282 IWKGRS
+282 
-288 RDKKMK
+288 MK

-366 QSIVKSEL
+366 QSVVKSEL

-695 NLTEDITVTPDINI
+695 NLAEDITVVPDINI

-716 DADNQ
+716 DTDNQ

>member
-1 MQLWDKLAEYAKN
+1 
-14 FSSYRTTM
+14 
-22 DFGDV
+22 
-27 AEILIIAVL
+27 
-36 LYYTLVW
+36 
-43 MKTTRAWILL
+43 
-53 KGLIV
+53 
-58 ILAFLLLA
+58 
-66 YFFRMTTIL
+66 
-75 WMAQNVLGFAVTA
+75 
-88 LIVVLQPELR
+88 
-98 KALEELGKKNIIS
+98 
-111 SVLPFDNSHRVNE
+111 
-124 EFSEKTINEITKA
+124 
-137 CVEMGKVRTGALIVI
+137 
-152 EQKVSLRDYERTG
+152 
-165 IDVDGI
+165 
-171 VTSQLL
+171 
-177 INIFEHNT
+177 
-185 PLHDGAVI
+185 
-193 IQGNR
+193 
-198 VVSATCYLPLSDN
+198 
-211 LGLSKEL
+211 
-218 GTRHRAGVGISEI
+218 
-231 TDSLTIIVSEET
+231 
-243 GKISVAYEGELERN
+243 
-257 LDADSLRDRMHKI
+257 
-270 LNNPV
+270 
-275 EEHKNLR
+275 
-282 IWKGRS
+282 
-288 RDKKMK
+288 MK
-294 KLLTRNLGLKLASLL
+294 KALTRNLGLKLASLV

-400 ENISNDSVEIKG
+400 ENVSNDSVEIKG

-419 NVEDKTSK
+419 SVEDKTSK

-435 IGDVASGYMIG
+435 IGEVASGYLIG

-480 TSLSA
+480 SSLSA

-492 DADDNELV
+492 DADGNELT
-500 LESVKKNVDSAYMTV
+500 LESVKKNVNSAHMTV

-549 VRIAGTVSTLVG
+549 VRIAGTASALVG

-569 DRMNITGQSDNL
+569 DRMNITGQSSDL
-581 VDIINLKEYLPANV
+581 VDIINLKEYLPSNV
-595 RLADKSFDG
+595 RLANKSFDG

-615 VSKDLTVAAENIS
+615 DTKDLTIPADNIS
-628 VTGVPDGM
+628 ITGVPDGM
-636 EAEITSTAEE
+636 EAEVTSTAEE

-652 GLSRDVSILHDS
+652 GLTRDVSILRDS
-664 SVTGILN
+664 SVTGALDLN
-671 LTQWMEDN
+671 RWMEDN
-679 GVEEL
+679 GLEEL
-684 TPGTYTIPVTF
+684 TPGNYTIPVTF
-695 NLTEDITVTPDINI
+695 NLSEDITVDTDVNI

-716 DADNQ
+716 DSST

>member
-1 MQLWDKLAEYAKN
+1 
-14 FSSYRTTM
+14 
-22 DFGDV
+22 
-27 AEILIIAVL
+27 
-36 LYYTLVW
+36 
-43 MKTTRAWILL
+43 
-53 KGLIV
+53 
-58 ILAFLLLA
+58 
-66 YFFRMTTIL
+66 
-75 WMAQNVLGFAVTA
+75 
-88 LIVVLQPELR
+88 
-98 KALEELGKKNIIS
+98 
-111 SVLPFDNSHRVNE
+111 
-124 EFSEKTINEITKA
+124 
-137 CVEMGKVRTGALIVI
+137 
-152 EQKVSLRDYERTG
+152 
-165 IDVDGI
+165 
-171 VTSQLL
+171 
-177 INIFEHNT
+177 
-185 PLHDGAVI
+185 
-193 IQGNR
+193 
-198 VVSATCYLPLSDN
+198 
-211 LGLSKEL
+211 
-218 GTRHRAGVGISEI
+218 
-231 TDSLTIIVSEET
+231 
-243 GKISVAYEGELERN
+243 
-257 LDADSLRDRMHKI
+257 
-270 LNNPV
+270 
-275 EEHKNLR
+275 
-282 IWKGRS
+282 
-288 RDKKMK
+288 MK

-435 IGDVASGYMIG
+435 IGNVASGYMIG
-446 NVTLDQTNIEVTGPK
+446 NVSLDQTNIEVTGPK

-480 TSLSA
+480 SSLSA

-492 DADDNELV
+492 DADDNELT
-500 LESVKKNVDSAYMTV
+500 LESVKKNVDSAHMTV

-549 VRIAGTVSTLVG
+549 VRIAGSASTLAG

-569 DRMNITGQSDNL
+569 DRMNITGQTDNL
-581 VDIINLKEYLPANV
+581 VDIINLKEYLPSNV

-652 GLSRDVSILHDS
+652 GLSRDVSILRDS

-695 NLTEDITVTPDINI
+695 NLAEDITVAPDINI

-716 DADNQ
+716 DTDNQ

>member
-1 MQLWDKLAEYAKN
+1 
-14 FSSYRTTM
+14 
-22 DFGDV
+22 
-27 AEILIIAVL
+27 
-36 LYYTLVW
+36 
-43 MKTTRAWILL
+43 
-53 KGLIV
+53 
-58 ILAFLLLA
+58 
-66 YFFRMTTIL
+66 
-75 WMAQNVLGFAVTA
+75 
-88 LIVVLQPELR
+88 
-98 KALEELGKKNIIS
+98 
-111 SVLPFDNSHRVNE
+111 
-124 EFSEKTINEITKA
+124 
-137 CVEMGKVRTGALIVI
+137 
-152 EQKVSLRDYERTG
+152 
-165 IDVDGI
+165 
-171 VTSQLL
+171 
-177 INIFEHNT
+177 
-185 PLHDGAVI
+185 
-193 IQGNR
+193 
-198 VVSATCYLPLSDN
+198 
-211 LGLSKEL
+211 
-218 GTRHRAGVGISEI
+218 
-231 TDSLTIIVSEET
+231 
-243 GKISVAYEGELERN
+243 
-257 LDADSLRDRMHKI
+257 
-270 LNNPV
+270 
-275 EEHKNLR
+275 
-282 IWKGRS
+282 
-288 RDKKMK
+288 MK
-294 KLLTRNLGLKLASLL
+294 KLFTRNLGLKLASLL

-695 NLTEDITVTPDINI
+695 NLAEDITVTPDINI

-716 DADNQ
+716 DTDNQ

>member
-1 MQLWDKLAEYAKN
+1 
-14 FSSYRTTM
+14 
-22 DFGDV
+22 
-27 AEILIIAVL
+27 
-36 LYYTLVW
+36 
-43 MKTTRAWILL
+43 
-53 KGLIV
+53 
-58 ILAFLLLA
+58 
-66 YFFRMTTIL
+66 
-75 WMAQNVLGFAVTA
+75 
-88 LIVVLQPELR
+88 
-98 KALEELGKKNIIS
+98 
-111 SVLPFDNSHRVNE
+111 
-124 EFSEKTINEITKA
+124 
-137 CVEMGKVRTGALIVI
+137 
-152 EQKVSLRDYERTG
+152 
-165 IDVDGI
+165 
-171 VTSQLL
+171 
-177 INIFEHNT
+177 
-185 PLHDGAVI
+185 
-193 IQGNR
+193 
-198 VVSATCYLPLSDN
+198 
-211 LGLSKEL
+211 
-218 GTRHRAGVGISEI
+218 
-231 TDSLTIIVSEET
+231 
-243 GKISVAYEGELERN
+243 
-257 LDADSLRDRMHKI
+257 
-270 LNNPV
+270 
-275 EEHKNLR
+275 
-282 IWKGRS
+282 
-288 RDKKMK
+288 MK

-684 TPGTYTIPVTF
+684 TLGTYTIPVTF

>member
-1 MQLWDKLAEYAKN
+1 
-14 FSSYRTTM
+14 
-22 DFGDV
+22 
-27 AEILIIAVL
+27 
-36 LYYTLVW
+36 
-43 MKTTRAWILL
+43 
-53 KGLIV
+53 
-58 ILAFLLLA
+58 
-66 YFFRMTTIL
+66 
-75 WMAQNVLGFAVTA
+75 
-88 LIVVLQPELR
+88 
-98 KALEELGKKNIIS
+98 
-111 SVLPFDNSHRVNE
+111 
-124 EFSEKTINEITKA
+124 
-137 CVEMGKVRTGALIVI
+137 
-152 EQKVSLRDYERTG
+152 
-165 IDVDGI
+165 
-171 VTSQLL
+171 
-177 INIFEHNT
+177 
-185 PLHDGAVI
+185 
-193 IQGNR
+193 
-198 VVSATCYLPLSDN
+198 
-211 LGLSKEL
+211 
-218 GTRHRAGVGISEI
+218 
-231 TDSLTIIVSEET
+231 
-243 GKISVAYEGELERN
+243 
-257 LDADSLRDRMHKI
+257 
-270 LNNPV
+270 
-275 EEHKNLR
+275 
-282 IWKGRS
+282 
-288 RDKKMK
+288 MK

-325 DTVTFNNIQVRLI
+325 DTVTFNNIEVRLI

-695 NLTEDITVTPDINI
+695 NLAEDITVTPDINI

-716 DADNQ
+716 DTDNQ

>member
-1 MQLWDKLAEYAKN
+1 
-14 FSSYRTTM
+14 
-22 DFGDV
+22 
-27 AEILIIAVL
+27 
-36 LYYTLVW
+36 
-43 MKTTRAWILL
+43 
-53 KGLIV
+53 
-58 ILAFLLLA
+58 
-66 YFFRMTTIL
+66 
-75 WMAQNVLGFAVTA
+75 
-88 LIVVLQPELR
+88 
-98 KALEELGKKNIIS
+98 
-111 SVLPFDNSHRVNE
+111 
-124 EFSEKTINEITKA
+124 
-137 CVEMGKVRTGALIVI
+137 
-152 EQKVSLRDYERTG
+152 
-165 IDVDGI
+165 
-171 VTSQLL
+171 
-177 INIFEHNT
+177 
-185 PLHDGAVI
+185 
-193 IQGNR
+193 
-198 VVSATCYLPLSDN
+198 
-211 LGLSKEL
+211 
-218 GTRHRAGVGISEI
+218 
-231 TDSLTIIVSEET
+231 
-243 GKISVAYEGELERN
+243 
-257 LDADSLRDRMHKI
+257 
-270 LNNPV
+270 
-275 EEHKNLR
+275 
-282 IWKGRS
+282 
-288 RDKKMK
+288 MK

-695 NLTEDITVTPDINI
+695 NLAEDITVTPDINI

-716 DADNQ
+716 DTNNQ

>member
-1 MQLWDKLAEYAKN
+1 
-14 FSSYRTTM
+14 
-22 DFGDV
+22 
-27 AEILIIAVL
+27 
-36 LYYTLVW
+36 
-43 MKTTRAWILL
+43 
-53 KGLIV
+53 
-58 ILAFLLLA
+58 
-66 YFFRMTTIL
+66 
-75 WMAQNVLGFAVTA
+75 
-88 LIVVLQPELR
+88 
-98 KALEELGKKNIIS
+98 
-111 SVLPFDNSHRVNE
+111 
-124 EFSEKTINEITKA
+124 
-137 CVEMGKVRTGALIVI
+137 
-152 EQKVSLRDYERTG
+152 
-165 IDVDGI
+165 
-171 VTSQLL
+171 
-177 INIFEHNT
+177 
-185 PLHDGAVI
+185 
-193 IQGNR
+193 
-198 VVSATCYLPLSDN
+198 
-211 LGLSKEL
+211 
-218 GTRHRAGVGISEI
+218 
-231 TDSLTIIVSEET
+231 
-243 GKISVAYEGELERN
+243 
-257 LDADSLRDRMHKI
+257 
-270 LNNPV
+270 
-275 EEHKNLR
+275 
-282 IWKGRS
+282 
-288 RDKKMK
+288 MK

-435 IGDVASGYMIG
+435 IGNVASGYMIG
-446 NVTLDQTNIEVTGPK
+446 NVSLDQTNIEVTGPK

-480 TSLSA
+480 SSLSA

-492 DADDNELV
+492 DADDNELT
-500 LESVKKNVDSAYMTV
+500 LESVKKNVDSAHMTV
-515 EVLAT
+515 EVLAM

-549 VRIAGTVSTLVG
+549 VRIAGTASTLAG
-561 ISAITVPE
+561 ISAITVSE
-569 DRMNITGQSDNL
+569 DRMNITGQTDNL
-581 VDIINLKEYLPANV
+581 VDIINLKEYLPSNV

-652 GLSRDVSILHDS
+652 GLSRDVSILRDS
-664 SVTGILN
+664 TVTGVLDLN
-671 LTQWMEDN
+671 QWMEDN
-679 GVEEL
+679 GLEEL
-684 TPGTYTIPVTF
+684 TPGNYTIPVTF
-695 NLTEDITVTPDINI
+695 NLSEDITVDTEVNI

-716 DADNQ
+716 DSST

>member
-1 MQLWDKLAEYAKN
+1 
-14 FSSYRTTM
+14 
-22 DFGDV
+22 
-27 AEILIIAVL
+27 
-36 LYYTLVW
+36 
-43 MKTTRAWILL
+43 
-53 KGLIV
+53 
-58 ILAFLLLA
+58 
-66 YFFRMTTIL
+66 
-75 WMAQNVLGFAVTA
+75 
-88 LIVVLQPELR
+88 
-98 KALEELGKKNIIS
+98 
-111 SVLPFDNSHRVNE
+111 
-124 EFSEKTINEITKA
+124 
-137 CVEMGKVRTGALIVI
+137 
-152 EQKVSLRDYERTG
+152 
-165 IDVDGI
+165 
-171 VTSQLL
+171 
-177 INIFEHNT
+177 
-185 PLHDGAVI
+185 
-193 IQGNR
+193 
-198 VVSATCYLPLSDN
+198 
-211 LGLSKEL
+211 
-218 GTRHRAGVGISEI
+218 
-231 TDSLTIIVSEET
+231 
-243 GKISVAYEGELERN
+243 
-257 LDADSLRDRMHKI
+257 
-270 LNNPV
+270 
-275 EEHKNLR
+275 
-282 IWKGRS
+282 
-288 RDKKMK
+288 MK
-294 KLLTRNLGLKLASLL
+294 KLLTRNMGLKLASLL

-695 NLTEDITVTPDINI
+695 NLAEDITVVPDINI

-716 DADNQ
+716 DTDNQ

>member
-1 MQLWDKLAEYAKN
+1 
-14 FSSYRTTM
+14 
-22 DFGDV
+22 
-27 AEILIIAVL
+27 
-36 LYYTLVW
+36 
-43 MKTTRAWILL
+43 
-53 KGLIV
+53 
-58 ILAFLLLA
+58 
-66 YFFRMTTIL
+66 
-75 WMAQNVLGFAVTA
+75 
-88 LIVVLQPELR
+88 
-98 KALEELGKKNIIS
+98 
-111 SVLPFDNSHRVNE
+111 
-124 EFSEKTINEITKA
+124 
-137 CVEMGKVRTGALIVI
+137 
-152 EQKVSLRDYERTG
+152 
-165 IDVDGI
+165 
-171 VTSQLL
+171 
-177 INIFEHNT
+177 
-185 PLHDGAVI
+185 
-193 IQGNR
+193 
-198 VVSATCYLPLSDN
+198 
-211 LGLSKEL
+211 
-218 GTRHRAGVGISEI
+218 
-231 TDSLTIIVSEET
+231 
-243 GKISVAYEGELERN
+243 
-257 LDADSLRDRMHKI
+257 
-270 LNNPV
+270 
-275 EEHKNLR
+275 
-282 IWKGRS
+282 
-288 RDKKMK
+288 MK

-652 GLSRDVSILHDS
+652 GLSRDVSVLHDS

-671 LTQWMEDN
+671 LTQWMEGN

-695 NLTEDITVTPDINI
+695 NLAEDITVVPDINI

-716 DADNQ
+716 DTDNQ

>member
-1 MQLWDKLAEYAKN
+1 
-14 FSSYRTTM
+14 
-22 DFGDV
+22 
-27 AEILIIAVL
+27 
-36 LYYTLVW
+36 
-43 MKTTRAWILL
+43 
-53 KGLIV
+53 
-58 ILAFLLLA
+58 
-66 YFFRMTTIL
+66 
-75 WMAQNVLGFAVTA
+75 
-88 LIVVLQPELR
+88 
-98 KALEELGKKNIIS
+98 
-111 SVLPFDNSHRVNE
+111 
-124 EFSEKTINEITKA
+124 
-137 CVEMGKVRTGALIVI
+137 
-152 EQKVSLRDYERTG
+152 
-165 IDVDGI
+165 
-171 VTSQLL
+171 
-177 INIFEHNT
+177 
-185 PLHDGAVI
+185 
-193 IQGNR
+193 
-198 VVSATCYLPLSDN
+198 
-211 LGLSKEL
+211 
-218 GTRHRAGVGISEI
+218 
-231 TDSLTIIVSEET
+231 
-243 GKISVAYEGELERN
+243 
-257 LDADSLRDRMHKI
+257 
-270 LNNPV
+270 
-275 EEHKNLR
+275 
-282 IWKGRS
+282 
-288 RDKKMK
+288 MK

-338 NTELLDEE
+338 NTELLEEE

-581 VDIINLKEYLPANV
+581 VDIINLKEYLPSNV

-695 NLTEDITVTPDINI
+695 NLAEDITVVPDINI

-716 DADNQ
+716 DTDNQ

>member
-1 MQLWDKLAEYAKN
+1 
-14 FSSYRTTM
+14 
-22 DFGDV
+22 
-27 AEILIIAVL
+27 
-36 LYYTLVW
+36 
-43 MKTTRAWILL
+43 
-53 KGLIV
+53 
-58 ILAFLLLA
+58 
-66 YFFRMTTIL
+66 
-75 WMAQNVLGFAVTA
+75 
-88 LIVVLQPELR
+88 
-98 KALEELGKKNIIS
+98 
-111 SVLPFDNSHRVNE
+111 
-124 EFSEKTINEITKA
+124 
-137 CVEMGKVRTGALIVI
+137 
-152 EQKVSLRDYERTG
+152 
-165 IDVDGI
+165 
-171 VTSQLL
+171 
-177 INIFEHNT
+177 
-185 PLHDGAVI
+185 
-193 IQGNR
+193 
-198 VVSATCYLPLSDN
+198 
-211 LGLSKEL
+211 
-218 GTRHRAGVGISEI
+218 
-231 TDSLTIIVSEET
+231 
-243 GKISVAYEGELERN
+243 
-257 LDADSLRDRMHKI
+257 
-270 LNNPV
+270 
-275 EEHKNLR
+275 
-282 IWKGRS
+282 
-288 RDKKMK
+288 MK
-294 KLLTRNLGLKLASLL
+294 KALTRNLGLKLASLV

-400 ENISNDSVEIKG
+400 ENVSNDSVEIKG

-419 NVEDKTSK
+419 SVEDKTSK

-435 IGDVASGYMIG
+435 IGEVASGYMIG

-480 TSLSA
+480 SSLSA

-492 DADDNELV
+492 DADGNELT
-500 LESVKKNVDSAYMTV
+500 LESVKKNVNSAHMTV

-549 VRIAGTVSTLVG
+549 VRIAGTASALVG

-569 DRMNITGQSDNL
+569 ERMNITGQSGDL
-581 VDIINLKEYLPANV
+581 ADIINLKEYLPSNV
-595 RLADKSFDG
+595 RLANKSFDG

-615 VSKDLTVAAENIS
+615 DTKDLTIPADNIS
-628 VTGVPDGM
+628 ITGVPDGM
-636 EAEITSTAEE
+636 EAEVTSTAEE

-652 GLSRDVSILHDS
+652 GLTRDVSILRDS
-664 SVTGILN
+664 SVTGVLDLN
-671 LTQWMEDN
+671 QWMEDN
-679 GVEEL
+679 GLEEL
-684 TPGTYTIPVTF
+684 TPGNYTIPVTF
-695 NLTEDITVTPDINI
+695 NLSEDITVDTDVNI

-716 DADNQ
+716 DSST

>member
-1 MQLWDKLAEYAKN
+1 
-14 FSSYRTTM
+14 
-22 DFGDV
+22 
-27 AEILIIAVL
+27 
-36 LYYTLVW
+36 
-43 MKTTRAWILL
+43 
-53 KGLIV
+53 
-58 ILAFLLLA
+58 
-66 YFFRMTTIL
+66 
-75 WMAQNVLGFAVTA
+75 
-88 LIVVLQPELR
+88 
-98 KALEELGKKNIIS
+98 
-111 SVLPFDNSHRVNE
+111 
-124 EFSEKTINEITKA
+124 
-137 CVEMGKVRTGALIVI
+137 
-152 EQKVSLRDYERTG
+152 
-165 IDVDGI
+165 
-171 VTSQLL
+171 
-177 INIFEHNT
+177 
-185 PLHDGAVI
+185 
-193 IQGNR
+193 
-198 VVSATCYLPLSDN
+198 
-211 LGLSKEL
+211 
-218 GTRHRAGVGISEI
+218 
-231 TDSLTIIVSEET
+231 
-243 GKISVAYEGELERN
+243 
-257 LDADSLRDRMHKI
+257 
-270 LNNPV
+270 
-275 EEHKNLR
+275 
-282 IWKGRS
+282 
-288 RDKKMK
+288 MK

-471 VDINVTDST
+471 VDINVTGST

-628 VTGVPDGM
+628 VTGVPDGV

-695 NLTEDITVTPDINI
+695 NLAEDITVTPDINI

-716 DADNQ
+716 DTDNQ

>member
-1 MQLWDKLAEYAKN
+1 
-14 FSSYRTTM
+14 
-22 DFGDV
+22 
-27 AEILIIAVL
+27 
-36 LYYTLVW
+36 
-43 MKTTRAWILL
+43 
-53 KGLIV
+53 
-58 ILAFLLLA
+58 
-66 YFFRMTTIL
+66 
-75 WMAQNVLGFAVTA
+75 
-88 LIVVLQPELR
+88 
-98 KALEELGKKNIIS
+98 
-111 SVLPFDNSHRVNE
+111 
-124 EFSEKTINEITKA
+124 
-137 CVEMGKVRTGALIVI
+137 
-152 EQKVSLRDYERTG
+152 
-165 IDVDGI
+165 
-171 VTSQLL
+171 
-177 INIFEHNT
+177 
-185 PLHDGAVI
+185 
-193 IQGNR
+193 
-198 VVSATCYLPLSDN
+198 
-211 LGLSKEL
+211 
-218 GTRHRAGVGISEI
+218 
-231 TDSLTIIVSEET
+231 
-243 GKISVAYEGELERN
+243 
-257 LDADSLRDRMHKI
+257 
-270 LNNPV
+270 
-275 EEHKNLR
+275 
-282 IWKGRS
+282 
-288 RDKKMK
+288 MK

-435 IGDVASGYMIG
+435 MGDVASGYMIG

-485 NVDIKLY
+485 NADIKLY

-695 NLTEDITVTPDINI
+695 NLAEDITVVPDINI

-716 DADNQ
+716 DTDNQ

>member
-1 MQLWDKLAEYAKN
+1 
-14 FSSYRTTM
+14 
-22 DFGDV
+22 
-27 AEILIIAVL
+27 
-36 LYYTLVW
+36 
-43 MKTTRAWILL
+43 
-53 KGLIV
+53 
-58 ILAFLLLA
+58 
-66 YFFRMTTIL
+66 
-75 WMAQNVLGFAVTA
+75 
-88 LIVVLQPELR
+88 
-98 KALEELGKKNIIS
+98 
-111 SVLPFDNSHRVNE
+111 
-124 EFSEKTINEITKA
+124 
-137 CVEMGKVRTGALIVI
+137 
-152 EQKVSLRDYERTG
+152 
-165 IDVDGI
+165 
-171 VTSQLL
+171 
-177 INIFEHNT
+177 
-185 PLHDGAVI
+185 
-193 IQGNR
+193 
-198 VVSATCYLPLSDN
+198 
-211 LGLSKEL
+211 
-218 GTRHRAGVGISEI
+218 
-231 TDSLTIIVSEET
+231 
-243 GKISVAYEGELERN
+243 
-257 LDADSLRDRMHKI
+257 
-270 LNNPV
+270 
-275 EEHKNLR
+275 
-282 IWKGRS
+282 
-288 RDKKMK
+288 MK

-569 DRMNITGQSDNL
+569 DRMNITGQTDNL
-581 VDIINLKEYLPANV
+581 VDIINLKEYLPSNV

-695 NLTEDITVTPDINI
+695 NLAEDITVTPDINI